1 VPLLLG
7 NRIEPDMGMGEW
19 VPPRTRQAYREV
31 KMYRTMVICNH
42 AFTRAGFQHLIEPC
56 AGFDLQAAA
65 AYSPEIVEKC
75 SRDGYD
81 VVIVDLGSLDQ
92 PLKVLR
98 AFRKACDMVR
108 ILAFCSEKGVDLAV
122 DALDA
127 GASGILTYNSEI
139 SDLRAAVRRV
149 MNGDNYVQPDMAMD
163 IFAKLRQAEAKRK
176 EAERLRLTVRESQ
189 VVQHLMQGMTNGQ
202 ISTELNISEK
212 TVKHY
217 VGSLKDKFGAA
228 NRLEVVLEAQRL
240 GV

>member
-1 VPLLLG
+1 
-7 NRIEPDMGMGEW
+7 
-19 VPPRTRQAYREV
+19 
-31 KMYRTMVICNH
+31 MYKTMVICDH
-42 AFTRAGFQHLIEPC
+42 VFTRAGFQNLIESC

-65 AYSPEIVEKC
+65 AYSPEIVETC
-75 SRDGYD
+75 SRDGYE
-81 VVIVDLGSLDQ
+81 VVIVDLGSLD
-92 PLKVLR
+92 PPMKVLR
-98 AFRKACDMVR
+98 AFRKSCDMVR
-108 ILAFCSEKGVDLAV
+108 ILAFCSQKAIDMAV

-127 GASGILTYNSEI
+127 GASGILTYNSEM
-139 SDLRAAVRRV
+139 SDLRAAARRV

-176 EAERLRLTVRESQ
+176 EAERLRLTARESQ
-189 VVQHLMQGMTNGQ
+189 VVRQLMKGMTNGQ
-202 ISTELNISEK
+202 ISAELNISEK

>member
-1 VPLLLG
+1 MTCGIVPTPLVPRAGRTLG
-7 NRIEPDMGMGEW
+7 KI
-19 VPPRTRQAYREV
+19 
-31 KMYRTMVICNH
+31 MYKTMVICDH
-42 AFTRAGFQHLIEPC
+42 AFARAGFQHLIEPC
-56 AGFDLQAAA
+56 ADFDLQAAS
-65 AYSPEIVEKC
+65 AYNPEIIETC

-81 VVIVDLGSLDQ
+81 VVIVDLGSLNQ

-98 AFRKACDMVR
+98 AFRKSCDMVR
-108 ILAFCSEKGVDLAV
+108 ILAFCSEKGTDMAV

-127 GASGILTYNSEI
+127 GASGILTYNSDM
-139 SDLRAAVRRV
+139 SDLSVAARRV

-189 VVQHLMQGMTNGQ
+189 VVRHLMQGMTNGQ
-202 ISTELNISEK
+202 ISLELKISEK